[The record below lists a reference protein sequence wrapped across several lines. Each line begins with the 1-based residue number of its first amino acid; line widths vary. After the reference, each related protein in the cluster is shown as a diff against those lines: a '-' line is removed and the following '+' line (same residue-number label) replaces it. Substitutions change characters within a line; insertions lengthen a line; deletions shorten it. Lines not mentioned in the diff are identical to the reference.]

1 MLDLRRLRC
10 FAAVAETLHFG
21 RAAQRLHMA
30 QPPLTRQIS
39 ALEEELGFRLFDR
52 SSRAVTLTAEGSL
65 FLPYA
70 RALLDQLERTAGF
83 ARKLAQGLAGHLTLG
98 YASSIALS
106 DLFTEAIR
114 LFRERHPEVQL
125 ELLEGASAAQWAQIA
140 EGGIDV
146 GLGRLPPPEGQ
157 VGIEVLA
164 LGGEPL
170 VVAVPNGDP
179 LARQERIDLYDLRDR
194 PLILFPLDY
203 GSGLNELI
211 ERLYRKAGLALTR
224 GPAGRQITSIIALV
238 AAGQGVALVPRCSTA
253 LARAGVVYR
262 PLAEPEALADFLVF
276 TRRHGRSAA
285 VEAFLAILGGL
296 DAGETPDTFSRAG
309 SQARFLIIRAYVP
322 LTRLFFM
329 QASKALLAALAL
341 GITGLA
347 QAADEVVVYSSRIDE
362 LIKPVF
368 DAYTSKTGVK
378 VKFITDK
385 EAPLMARI
393 KAEGANTP
401 ADLLLTVDA
410 GNLWQAEQMGLLQPF
425 KSATIERNIPSQ
437 YRSST
442 DSWTGLSLRA
452 RTIVYST
459 ERVKPEELSTYE
471 ALADKQWEG
480 RLCLRTAKKVYNQ
493 SLTGTL
499 IETHGAQ
506 KTEEILQGWVNN
518 LATDVFADDNA
529 VIQAVDAGQCDVGIV
544 NTYYYGRLHKQNPN
558 LRVKLF
564 WPNQA
569 DRGVHVNLS
578 GIGLTRHAPHPEAA
592 KALVEWMTGPDAQAL
607 FAGINQEFPANPQV
621 APSAEVASWGSFK
634 ADSIPVEVA
643 GKRQAEAIRLM
654 DRAGWN

>member
-1 MLDLRRLRC
+1 
-10 FAAVAETLHFG
+10 
-21 RAAQRLHMA
+21 
-30 QPPLTRQIS
+30 
-39 ALEEELGFRLFDR
+39 
-52 SSRAVTLTAEGSL
+52 
-65 FLPYA
+65 
-70 RALLDQLERTAGF
+70 
-83 ARKLAQGLAGHLTLG
+83 
-98 YASSIALS
+98 
-106 DLFTEAIR
+106 
-114 LFRERHPEVQL
+114 
-125 ELLEGASAAQWAQIA
+125 
-140 EGGIDV
+140 
-146 GLGRLPPPEGQ
+146 
-157 VGIEVLA
+157 
-164 LGGEPL
+164 
-170 VVAVPNGDP
+170 
-179 LARQERIDLYDLRDR
+179 
-194 PLILFPLDY
+194 
-203 GSGLNELI
+203 
-211 ERLYRKAGLALTR
+211 
-224 GPAGRQITSIIALV
+224 
-238 AAGQGVALVPRCSTA
+238 
-253 LARAGVVYR
+253 
-262 PLAEPEALADFLVF
+262 
-276 TRRHGRSAA
+276 
-285 VEAFLAILGGL
+285 
-296 DAGETPDTFSRAG
+296 
-309 SQARFLIIRAYVP
+309 
-322 LTRLFFM
+322 M

-410 GNLWQAEQMGLLQPF
+410 GNSLAGRADGPA
-425 KSATIERNIPSQ
+425 ATVQVGHHRTEHSSQ

-442 DSWTGLSLRA
+442 DSWTGPPLRA